1 MKFPAVIKTKNVLLD
16 SIADGYLEE
25 SLREIDE
32 GKIKESLR
40 GRFSNIRYTAG
51 GYDISALSRDEKIEL
66 IQLIYSIYLLEFNFK
81 TASTRLESLITRL
94 KDRFGSEK
102 ELEGLLLKLPDGIF
116 DEERL
121 KKMNKEEL
129 EEKVTYYIKQLDD
142 MRSNFEKNLALRT
155 VKLGAEK
162 DILATTLGSISDGV
176 ITLNKHGEIVAF
188 NRSMEELT
196 GFLFSEIEGKKSD
209 DVIRLFENSVP
220 LEFGAYCPNY
230 KAMEDKDVYT
240 NDKLTLITRN
250 GQKKYIRM
258 TSSSIPNG
266 KEVDIGCIV
275 TITDITGEIELEKM
289 KLDFVSIAAH
299 ELRTPLTSIRG
310 YLSLLSDELK
320 GTISKVHE
328 EYLTKIV
335 VSSNYLYTLVE
346 NLLNISRIERGSLV
360 LNKEKVEWLPF
371 VKGVIEDFQQNAK
384 TANIE
389 LVVSDSGFNN
399 QFAYVDKAMV
409 SEVLSNLLDNS
420 IKYNKE
426 GGRVSVFFEVSEN
439 FITTHLKDTGLGIPK
454 ESTIHIFKKF
464 YRVSGVLKQ
473 GIKGTGLGLFIS
485 SEIIKM
491 HGGRIWMESEFGE
504 GSTFS
509 FTVPMYMEEK

>member
-1 MKFPAVIKTKNVLLD
+1 MKFPAVIQTKSILLD
-16 SIADGYLEE
+16 SIANEYMEE
-25 SLREIDE
+25 GLREIDE
-32 GKIKESLR
+32 GRIKGSLR
-40 GRFSNIRYTAG
+40 GRFSGIRYTAG
-51 GYDISALSRDEKIEL
+51 GYDISALSHDEKIEL
-66 IQLIYSIYLLEFNFK
+66 IHLIYGMYLLEFDFK
-81 TASTRLESLITRL
+81 TASLRLENLITKL
-94 KDRFGSEK
+94 KDRLGAEK
-102 ELEGLLLKLPDGIF
+102 EFGELMLKFPDGVF
-116 DEERL
+116 DEKRL

-129 EEKVTYYIKQLDD
+129 EQKVTYYIKQLDD
-142 MRSNFEKNLALRT
+142 VRSNFEKNLALRT

-162 DILATTLGSISDGV
+162 DVLSTTLGNISDGV
-176 ITLNKHGEIVAF
+176 VTLNKHGEIVAF

-196 GFLFSEIEGKKSD
+196 GFLFSEIEGKKAD
-209 DVIRLFENSVP
+209 DVIRLFENSIP
-220 LEFGAYCPNY
+220 LEFGSYCPNY
-230 KAMEDKDVYT
+230 KSMEDKDIYT
-240 NDKLTLITRN
+240 NDKLTLITRS

-299 ELRTPLTSIRG
+299 ELRTPLTSVRG
-310 YLSLLSDELK
+310 YLSLLSEELK

-328 EYLTKIV
+328 EYLTKVV

-371 VKGVIEDFQQNAK
+371 VKGVVEEFQQNAQ

-389 LVVSDSGFNN
+389 LVVSDLSFSNH
-399 QFAYVDKAMV
+399 FAYVDRAMI

-426 GGRVSVFFEVSEN
+426 KGRVNVFFEVLGD
-439 FITTHLKDTGLGIPK
+439 FITTHLKDTGFGIPK
-454 ESTIHIFKKF
+454 ESAVHIFKKF

-509 FTVPMYMEEK
+509 FTVPVYKEEK

>member
-188 NRSMEELT
+188 NRSM
-196 GFLFSEIEGKKSD
+196 
-209 DVIRLFENSVP
+209 
-220 LEFGAYCPNY
+220 
-230 KAMEDKDVYT
+230 
-240 NDKLTLITRN
+240 
-250 GQKKYIRM
+250 
-258 TSSSIPNG
+258 
-266 KEVDIGCIV
+266 
-275 TITDITGEIELEKM
+275 
-289 KLDFVSIAAH
+289 
-299 ELRTPLTSIRG
+299 
-310 YLSLLSDELK
+310 
-320 GTISKVHE
+320 
-328 EYLTKIV
+328 
-335 VSSNYLYTLVE
+335 
-346 NLLNISRIERGSLV
+346 
-360 LNKEKVEWLPF
+360 
-371 VKGVIEDFQQNAK
+371 
-384 TANIE
+384 
-389 LVVSDSGFNN
+389 
-399 QFAYVDKAMV
+399 
-409 SEVLSNLLDNS
+409 
-420 IKYNKE
+420 
-426 GGRVSVFFEVSEN
+426 
-439 FITTHLKDTGLGIPK
+439 
-454 ESTIHIFKKF
+454 
-464 YRVSGVLKQ
+464 
-473 GIKGTGLGLFIS
+473 
-485 SEIIKM
+485 
-491 HGGRIWMESEFGE
+491 
-504 GSTFS
+504 
-509 FTVPMYMEEK
+509 